1 VSRARIDDA
10 DSLMWR
16 TYDGQ
21 PKNQIDARV
30 VERNTRIIGRL
41 VSELEKLIAVLERQ
55 RVLAPDDLLPL
66 KRELAE
72 IRKVD

>member
-21 PKNQIDARV
+21 AKNQIDARV